1 MNKKNLIVAVITL
14 LFIMTLCL
22 SHPGFGQQVIR
33 QKDNQIK
40 ALKKPLILKPIYRFE
55 VQGIKRILTTPT
67 NVRFQVQYYI
77 SPSYPKPCFIGAYV
91 PNKAGANHSFGYK
104 PAGRLPNG
112 VPKGQKHFT
121 DNIVVELVYSG
132 STAYTSN
139 SLEVVIY
146 DQQGT
151 KKQQIINWGQ
161 KWGVTPPASPPDLI
175 IHSVTVSKYS
185 PYKKTLF
192 TVRVKNIGG
201 TATNSSLLNFW
212 LYKLNANGTLPATP
226 NEYGEGYVPPSGT
239 IAPGEI
245 KIWTYE
251 KSEFMVEGNWRV
263 RTKINHLKTAVE
275 SNYNNNE
282 KIYNFTIPN

>member
-1 MNKKNLIVAVITL
+1 MKKKILIIVVISFILTL
-14 LFIMTLCL
+14 ML
-22 SHPGFGQQVIR
+22 SHGQQVIR
-33 QKDNQIK
+33 QQDNQIK
-40 ALKKPLILKPIYRFE
+40 AIKKPLTLKPLYRFE
-55 VQGIKRILTTPT
+55 VQGIKRIVTTPT
-67 NVRFQVQYYI
+67 RVRFQVQYYI
-77 SPSYPKPCFIGAYV
+77 SPKYPKPCFIGAYV
-91 PNKAGANHSFGYK
+91 PNKARANRNFGYR

-121 DNIVVELVYSG
+121 DNIWVELEYRG
-132 STAYTSN
+132 STAYTSR

-151 KKQQIINWGQ
+151 KKKQIINWGQ
-161 KWGVTPPASPPDLI
+161 RWGAVAPPSPPDLI
-175 IHSVTVSKYS
+175 IQSVSVSKYS
-185 PYKKTLF
+185 PHRITRF

-201 TATNSSLLNFW
+201 TAANSSLLSFW

-239 IAPGEI
+239 IAPGQT
-245 KIWTYE
+245 KTWTYE
-251 KSEFMVEGNWRV
+251 KGEFMVEGNWRV
-263 RTKINHLKTAVE
+263 RTKINHLRTATE